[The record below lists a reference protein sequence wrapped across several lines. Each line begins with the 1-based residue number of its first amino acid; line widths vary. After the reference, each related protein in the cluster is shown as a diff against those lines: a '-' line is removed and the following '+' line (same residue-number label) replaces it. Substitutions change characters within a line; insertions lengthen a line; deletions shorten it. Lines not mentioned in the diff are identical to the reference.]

1 MATFHIKSVSEK
13 NTLNISKLF
22 ALKHN
27 LETVK
32 FTHVNFGLASKEVNI
47 NIVNDM
53 DDNTIEL
60 SDHIIK
66 DLKIPTFTSYQ
77 IKNEK
82 NRLVIGP
89 VIGVVLGKSK
99 KVLYRKLRTLNSYVN
114 LYDGL
119 KGLIVGFTLEDLNR
133 RKLTVNGL
141 VYNPEIGI
149 WERMEVPYP
158 QSILKRGL
166 VPKKDRE
173 YINSIYGD
181 RFFNYKKVDKWEI
194 QER

>member
-1 MATFHIKSVSEK
+1 
-13 NTLNISKLF
+13 
-22 ALKHN
+22 
-27 LETVK
+27 
-32 FTHVNFGLASKEVNI
+32 
-47 NIVNDM
+47 
-53 DDNTIEL
+53 
-60 SDHIIK
+60 IK

-194 QER
+194 QERLEQFPKINEYLPN